1 MYKTL
6 SDHGNLSVLVK
17 RHGHL
22 DRFRKS
28 YPVDWTNFDQS
39 GMAFLSKSKFNP
51 GTELLIKL
59 STRDKKE
66 ESTSEVVGVVC
77 DTTKERSGNYRCGVE
92 FDLESNENMN
102 SIKVKRS
109 LANIELFLNNILQ
122 QMTKRKS
129 RVN

>member
-1 MYKTL
+1 MYKPL

-22 DRFRKS
+22 DIFRKS
-28 YPVDWTNFDQS
+28 YPVDWTNFDQFS
-39 GMAFLSKSKFNP
+39 MAFLSKNKFNP

-59 STRDKKE
+59 SIKDKRE
-66 ESTSEVVGVVC
+66 ESVSEIVGIVR

-102 SIKVKRS
+102 SIKAKKS
-109 LANIELFLNNILQ
+109 LANIELFINNILKQ
-122 QMTKRKS
+122 LTKKKS